1 MNYGDYILDYSVL
14 VPYLVGTIVG
24 VWMGFKFG
32 VKKGADLSISMLMA
46 EGFLKYK
53 KLKNGEIEFVKADT

>member
-1 MNYGDYILDYSVL
+1 MILI
-14 VPYLVGTIVG
+14 PYAVGTAIG
-24 VWMGFKFG
+24 IWFGFKVG
-32 VKKGADLSISMLMA
+32 VKKGADLSVSMLMA

>member
-1 MNYGDYILDYSVL
+1 MNYGDYILDMIL
-14 VPYLVGTIVG
+14 IPYAVGTAIG
-24 VWMGFKFG
+24 IWFGFKFG
-32 VKKGADLSISMLMA
+32 VKKGADLSVSMLMA

>member
-1 MNYGDYILDYSVL
+1 MILI
-14 VPYLVGTIVG
+14 PYVVGTAIG
-24 VWMGFKFG
+24 IWFGFKFG
-32 VKKGADLSISMLMA
+32 VKKGADLSVSMLMA

>member
-1 MNYGDYILDYSVL
+1 
-14 VPYLVGTIVG
+14 
-24 VWMGFKFG
+24 
-32 VKKGADLSISMLMA
+32 MLMA

>member
-1 MNYGDYILDYSVL
+1 MEMILI
-14 VPYLVGTIVG
+14 PYVVGTAIG
-24 VWMGFKFG
+24 IWFGFKFG
-32 VKKGADLSISMLMA
+32 VKKGADLSVSMLMA